1 MLPRVCNVRPSRF
14 LSRSDARLAAER
26 GVSCAQH
33 RLPGSGR
40 GLVLSWKKWSVSFP
54 EGISFARLV
63 NQLRVR
69 IEYLLDR
76 RTDQSCCIGRGFLTP
91 AMFCFCYTDAN
102 KNSSRSLLSH
112 KAGRCHQFRLLLQ
125 CIAGPA
131 HWKEV
136 FPVANGDRQSPIDIK
151 TEETKY
157 DPSLRP
163 LNPSYDPASAK
174 IILNNGHSTS
184 VEFDDTVNK
193 SVLTGGP
200 LSGTYRLRQIH
211 FHWGSND
218 DAGSEHAVDGMK
230 YAAELH
236 VVHWNSEKY
245 SSFVEAA
252 RQSDGLAVM
261 AVFLKIGE
269 CNPQLKKI
277 TDRLDTI
284 RIKGKRALFTN
295 FDPSCLLPKSL
306 DYWTYFGSLT
316 VPPLLESVIWIVLR
330 EPISVCS
337 EQLAKFRSL
346 LSTAEDEVA
355 CCLLRNY
362 RPPQPLK
369 GREVRRN

>member
-1 MLPRVCNVRPSRF
+1 MLHWGYDEHN
-14 LSRSDARLAAER
+14 
-26 GVSCAQH
+26 
-33 RLPGSGR
+33 
-40 GLVLSWKKWSVSFP
+40 
-54 EGISFARLV
+54 
-63 NQLRVR
+63 
-69 IEYLLDR
+69 
-76 RTDQSCCIGRGFLTP
+76 
-91 AMFCFCYTDAN
+91 
-102 KNSSRSLLSH
+102 
-112 KAGRCHQFRLLLQ
+112 
-125 CIAGPA
+125 GPA

-163 LNPSYDPASAK
+163 LNPNYDPASAK

-218 DAGSEHAVDGMK
+218 EAGSEHAVDGMK
-230 YAAELH
+230 YAAE
-236 VVHWNSEKY
+236 
-245 SSFVEAA
+245 
-252 RQSDGLAVM
+252 
-261 AVFLKIGE
+261 IGE

-284 RIKGKRALFTN
+284 RIKGKKALFTN

>member
-1 MLPRVCNVRPSRF
+1 MLHWGYDEHN
-14 LSRSDARLAAER
+14 
-26 GVSCAQH
+26 
-33 RLPGSGR
+33 
-40 GLVLSWKKWSVSFP
+40 
-54 EGISFARLV
+54 
-63 NQLRVR
+63 
-69 IEYLLDR
+69 
-76 RTDQSCCIGRGFLTP
+76 
-91 AMFCFCYTDAN
+91 
-102 KNSSRSLLSH
+102 
-112 KAGRCHQFRLLLQ
+112 
-125 CIAGPA
+125 GPA

-163 LNPSYDPASAK
+163 LNPNYDPASAK

-218 DAGSEHAVDGMK
+218 EAGSEHAVDGMK
-230 YAAELH
+230 YAAEVVSLSCLSNCHRTVREKCMLEMQMLKLEIIKLLLH

-269 CNPQLKKI
+269 CNLQLKKI

>member
-1 MLPRVCNVRPSRF
+1 M
-14 LSRSDARLAAER
+14 
-26 GVSCAQH
+26 
-33 RLPGSGR
+33 
-40 GLVLSWKKWSVSFP
+40 
-54 EGISFARLV
+54 
-63 NQLRVR
+63 
-69 IEYLLDR
+69 
-76 RTDQSCCIGRGFLTP
+76 
-91 AMFCFCYTDAN
+91 
-102 KNSSRSLLSH
+102 
-112 KAGRCHQFRLLLQ
+112 
-125 CIAGPA
+125 
-131 HWKEV
+131 
-136 FPVANGDRQSPIDIK
+136 
-151 TEETKY
+151 
-157 DPSLRP
+157 
-163 LNPSYDPASAK
+163 
-174 IILNNGHSTS
+174 
-184 VEFDDTVNK
+184 
-193 SVLTGGP
+193 LTGGP

-218 DAGSEHAVDGMK
+218 EAGSEHAVDGMK

-236 VVHWNSEKY
+236 VVHWNAEKY

-284 RIKGKRALFTN
+284 RIKGKKALFTN

-362 RPPQPLK
+362 RPPQPLR

>member
-1 MLPRVCNVRPSRF
+1 MLHWGYDEHN
-14 LSRSDARLAAER
+14 
-26 GVSCAQH
+26 
-33 RLPGSGR
+33 
-40 GLVLSWKKWSVSFP
+40 
-54 EGISFARLV
+54 
-63 NQLRVR
+63 
-69 IEYLLDR
+69 
-76 RTDQSCCIGRGFLTP
+76 
-91 AMFCFCYTDAN
+91 
-102 KNSSRSLLSH
+102 
-112 KAGRCHQFRLLLQ
+112 
-125 CIAGPA
+125 GPA

-193 SVLTGGP
+193 SALELGQVCNCLLLTGGP

-218 DAGSEHAVDGMK
+218 EAGSEHTVDGMK

-236 VVHWNSEKY
+236 VVHWNAEKY

-252 RQSDGLAVM
+252 CQSDGLAVM

-269 CNPQLKKI
+269 CNPQLNKI

-284 RIKGKRALFTN
+284 RIKGKKALFTN

-355 CCLLRNY
+355 CCLLRNF
-362 RPPQPLK
+362 RPPQPLR

>member
-1 MLPRVCNVRPSRF
+1 MALRPPGHPDGAGGSLGRAWVTKGLGRQQARTGQEAGALQVS
-14 LSRSDARLAAER
+14 LSAPEDR
-26 GVSCAQH
+26 GVAAPSPSNRAQPP
-33 RLPGSGR
+33 LPPHPVPSQP
-40 GLVLSWKKWSVSFP
+40 VLSCPVPCRQES
-54 EGISFARLV
+54 R
-63 NQLRVR
+63 
-69 IEYLLDR
+69 
-76 RTDQSCCIGRGFLTP
+76 
-91 AMFCFCYTDAN
+91 AMLHWGYDEHN
-102 KNSSRSLLSH
+102 
-112 KAGRCHQFRLLLQ
+112 
-125 CIAGPA
+125 GPA

-218 DAGSEHAVDGMK
+218 EAGSEHTVDGMK

-236 VVHWNSEKY
+236 VVHWNAEKY

-252 RQSDGLAVM
+252 CQSDGLAVM

-269 CNPQLKKI
+269 CNPQLNKI

-284 RIKGKRALFTN
+284 RIKGKKALFTN

-355 CCLLRNY
+355 CCLLRNF
-362 RPPQPLK
+362 RPPQPLR

>member
-1 MLPRVCNVRPSRF
+1 MLHWGYDEHN
-14 LSRSDARLAAER
+14 
-26 GVSCAQH
+26 
-33 RLPGSGR
+33 
-40 GLVLSWKKWSVSFP
+40 
-54 EGISFARLV
+54 
-63 NQLRVR
+63 
-69 IEYLLDR
+69 
-76 RTDQSCCIGRGFLTP
+76 
-91 AMFCFCYTDAN
+91 
-102 KNSSRSLLSH
+102 
-112 KAGRCHQFRLLLQ
+112 
-125 CIAGPA
+125 GPA

-163 LNPSYDPASAK
+163 LNPNYDPASAK

-184 VEFDDTVNK
+184 VEFDDTINRSGHCSKNTEFSRAQIWLLGLPCEVRTSAMCWFHYK
-193 SVLTGGP
+193 KIKLIVLTGGP

-218 DAGSEHAVDGMK
+218 EAGSEHAVDGMK

-236 VVHWNSEKY
+236 VVHWNAEKY

-284 RIKGKRALFTN
+284 RIKGKKALFTN

-362 RPPQPLK
+362 RPPQPLR